1 MPCIP
6 HFFLFSFSSAI
17 LKRPIQ
23 FVPYAL
29 LMLSESLLLLALQL
43 PVLKKTK
50 IVLVVPF
57 VSNAFENIPLK
68 NWASVLPSFYG
79 SPMMSWIHGGH
90 TSGGVS
96 FFFLVWSVFKLTSIS
111 TMSLSRLRLGNPL
124 LHGLREET
132 LRLRIRRLVILLR
145 GIRR

>member
-1 MPCIP
+1 MKQTLHQESRISGRAFASEMPCIP
-6 HFFLFSFSSAI
+6 HFFLFSFSFSEGI
-17 LKRPIQ
+17 PKQPIQ
-23 FVPYAL
+23 PVPYAL

-96 FFFLVWSVFKLTSIS
+96 FFF
-111 TMSLSRLRLGNPL
+111 
-124 LHGLREET
+124 
-132 LRLRIRRLVILLR
+132 
-145 GIRR
+145 